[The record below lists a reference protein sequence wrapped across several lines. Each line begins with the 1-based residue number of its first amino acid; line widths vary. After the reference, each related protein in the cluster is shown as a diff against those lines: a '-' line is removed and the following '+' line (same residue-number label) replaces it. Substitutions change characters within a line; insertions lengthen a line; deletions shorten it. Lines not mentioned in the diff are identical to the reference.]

1 MLNWRKVFFRYCSL
15 DIEKSCNSHCRDTS
29 SGGLSP
35 RGGQAS
41 FTSSLDPEAT
51 AKLVSNDVRG
61 IKDPEEI
68 T

>member
-29 SGGLSP
+29 SDGLSP

-41 FTSSLDPEAT
+41 FTSSLEAV